1 MTDEKPQ
8 SPAPL
13 TDKQRAT
20 QQVGITDMTTGAAQ
34 ALSGMFP
41 FGGRVRFFGKTDFE
55 GHRLNEMIDLIHP
68 ANPQHLIS
76 AGDALFAAHEAISS
90 AAAELRGHI
99 GKVEWEGESGEAF
112 RTWGN
117 NLANHANRLAEFAD
131 TAGVQISA
139 AGQGLVS
146 VKSAMPPRDHRA
158 EPVKVDDLPTA
169 KRVAGNAEYEAA
181 LKVEQDRQEAINQMN
196 RLSSFYSVSE
206 QTLAAQEPPVFEPM
220 PKVGVPQPLPNT
232 GDPVMPVRTTE
243 TGASTRPNPAGGGGG
258 FPHHAATEVAAQHA
272 YPEVKAAPQQQPT
285 GGSPAS
291 PGHPHDRHNGMEL
304 NSAITLPVQP
314 EGQAATSPPAP
325 SVVGP
330 ASGPVLPMTGG
341 SWNQTTRG
349 TARAAKTVTGSGPAQ
364 PQAGGRQVAPGAG
377 VRGPALHPEGRPGD
391 STQGVGRAGA
401 PAVGQSPMGRGV
413 SGGTPGTGGPSATRS
428 GPTGRGGGIV
438 GGRPN
443 VAAPNPAASR
453 MSKGAVVGAEG
464 TAGSVRAAGGSVQR
478 GVVGANKPGGAQK
491 GRPAPGNPDGVLGVP
506 KGRSSGA
513 RSWRGRFTKG
523 GEGLVRER
531 TSESECDDSD
541 DEELP
546 QQDYRLVEGDEG
558 SGAGRPTRTSPAI
571 DQEQAR
577 T

>member
-158 EPVKVDDLPTA
+158 EPVKVDDLPSA

-220 PKVGVPQPLPNT
+220 PKVGVPRPTYLPRDGEPERHGPVSPSRHSPDGRPEARYVHDSPGSQGRLEVSGRPTGTTGHTTLPATLPPVGPVGTEVDSVAPLPDT
-232 GDPVMPVRTTE
+232 ASVRAVATPPAPVVPVAPGGMTVLPPGGGYFSPTVNGSARAFAGGRGPSAGPVKE
-243 TGASTRPNPAGGGGG
+243 PAGG
-258 FPHHAATEVAAQHA
+258 
-272 YPEVKAAPQQQPT
+272 T
-285 GGSPAS
+285 GRGIAS
-291 PGHPHDRHNGMEL
+291 PVGGVE
-304 NSAITLPVQP
+304 
-314 EGQAATSPPAP
+314 AP
-325 SVVGP
+325 RSE
-330 ASGPVLPMTGG
+330 A
-341 SWNQTTRG
+341 
-349 TARAAKTVTGSGPAQ
+349 
-364 PQAGGRQVAPGAG
+364 
-377 VRGPALHPEGRPGD
+377 VRG
-391 STQGVGRAGA
+391 GVSAAG
-401 PAVGQSPMGRGV
+401 PQLPMGRGV
-413 SGGTPGTGGPSATRS
+413 SGGTPRPGGATSPREGSAATS
-428 GPTGRGGGIV
+428 GSGRNGIV

-443 VAAPNPAASR
+443 VGAQGSAGAQRSR
-453 MSKGAVVGAEG
+453 TAVVGSKPTTG
-464 TAGSVRAAGGSVQR
+464 TSVPAGRPGRKSVIGAVEPSGTGGARTGGRAKGNVD
-478 GVVGANKPGGAQK
+478 GVV
-491 GRPAPGNPDGVLGVP
+491 GVP
-506 KGRSSGA
+506 KGRSSGSRES
-513 RSWRGRFTKG
+513 RSGFTSG
-523 GEGLVRER
+523 GSGLVRVPREER
-531 TSESECDDSD
+531 ATD
-541 DEELP
+541 DEDDETALFHG
-546 QQDYRLVEGDEG
+546 RSSGDGEMG
-558 SGAGRPTRTSPAI
+558 KNA
-571 DQEQAR
+571 
-577 T
+577 

>member
-1 MTDEKPQ
+1 MTDKKPQ

-13 TDKQRAT
+13 TDKQRVT
-20 QQVGITDMTTGAAQ
+20 QQVGITDVTTGAAQ

-220 PKVGVPQPLPNT
+220 PKVGVPQPLPGWERT
-232 GDPVMPVRTTE
+232 PTPPAVGMPGHQSGVAVATSHTPAGGAPPVRTHLESLAGSHHSQGAVGAPPVVPVERPVGTE
-243 TGASTRPNPAGGGGG
+243 LNGVAVLPTPTPTFPPGPA
-258 FPHHAATEVAAQHA
+258 PSQ
-272 YPEVKAAPQQQPT
+272 APPSRT
-285 GGSPAS
+285 LPVTSMGPGGSPVAPFANGNVKPSVGGSARAFGAAKRLGS
-291 PGHPHDRHNGMEL
+291 PARP
-304 NSAITLPVQP
+304 P
-314 EGQAATSPPAP
+314 ATSAETP
-325 SVVGP
+325 GR
-330 ASGPVLPMTGG
+330 ASAN
-341 SWNQTTRG
+341 SW
-349 TARAAKTVTGSGPAQ
+349 
-364 PQAGGRQVAPGAG
+364 
-377 VRGPALHPEGRPGD
+377 
-391 STQGVGRAGA
+391 GRAGA
-401 PAVGQSPMGRGV
+401 AAASDAREGTSGVGQSPVGRGV
-413 SGGTPGTGGPSATRS
+413 AGGSPRVGNTGPAGSGAGTSGRGSGIAGGRPAGTPASRPSKGNVVGGEGATGTGRPTSSPGQRGVISTPKLTSTGGPQ
-428 GPTGRGGGIV
+428 GNGY
-438 GGRPN
+438 RPD
-443 VAAPNPAASR
+443 SR
-453 MSKGAVVGAEG
+453 
-464 TAGSVRAAGGSVQR
+464 
-478 GVVGANKPGGAQK
+478 
-491 GRPAPGNPDGVLGVP
+491 DGVLGTP
-506 KGRSSGA
+506 SGRISGSRRTKKGFTSG
-513 RSWRGRFTKG
+513 GT
-523 GEGLVRER
+523 GLVR
-531 TSESECDDSD
+531 SHQDHGGPES
-541 DEELP
+541 DEEEVWQAPGNLFEGERP
-546 QQDYRLVEGDEG
+546 QQSD
-558 SGAGRPTRTSPAI
+558 APPA
-571 DQEQAR
+571 
-577 T
+577 TN

>member
-1 MTDEKPQ
+1 MTDKKPQ

-13 TDKQRAT
+13 TDKQRVT

-34 ALSGMFP
+34 ALSGVFP

-206 QTLAAQEPPVFEPM
+206 QTLAAQEPPVFQIM
-220 PKVGVPQPLPNT
+220 PDVGVPKPQRST
-232 GDPVMPVRTTE
+232 GDGPWPQPVRADGSSPEGVAPVRHSDRTGTRTNHPPVE
-243 TGASTRPNPAGGGGG
+243 TVAAPAGGAEAFVHEGLSGSRTVGTEINSAPPSLDTAPGRSVVAPMSPVAPVSPEGATPPPPTRAFSYPAVNRVSRALGGEHG
-258 FPHHAATEVAAQHA
+258 PGLSEPSRRPGGAPGRGGPNPTGRVGTSGSEVAR
-272 YPEVKAAPQQQPT
+272 
-285 GGSPAS
+285 GG
-291 PGHPHDRHNGMEL
+291 
-304 NSAITLPVQP
+304 
-314 EGQAATSPPAP
+314 PP
-325 SVVGP
+325 S
-330 ASGPVLPMTGG
+330 
-341 SWNQTTRG
+341 
-349 TARAAKTVTGSGPAQ
+349 
-364 PQAGGRQVAPGAG
+364 
-377 VRGPALHPEGRPGD
+377 
-391 STQGVGRAGA
+391 
-401 PAVGQSPMGRGV
+401 AVGQSQMGRGF
-413 SGGTPGTGGPSATRS
+413 SGGTPHGGGAVFPREGTSGVNGG
-428 GPTGRGGGIV
+428 GRNGIV

-443 VAAPNPAASR
+443 AGAQGPAGPQRSKPTTIGSEGTSSR
-453 MSKGAVVGAEG
+453 PVPTGRPSRKGVVKGAEPSTTG
-464 TAGSVRAAGGSVQR
+464 RPDRGGR
-478 GVVGANKPGGAQK
+478 GKGNADGVVGLPQ
-491 GRPAPGNPDGVLGVP
+491 
-506 KGRSSGA
+506 GRSIGRRGNRSG
-513 RSWRGRFTKG
+513 FTSG
-523 GEGLVRER
+523 GSGLVRASQEDR
-531 TSESECDDSD
+531 AVDD
-541 DEELP
+541 
-546 QQDYRLVEGDEG
+546 EGDETARVQG
-558 SGAGRPTRTSPAI
+558 CSGGDEEMGKNA
-571 DQEQAR
+571 
-577 T
+577 